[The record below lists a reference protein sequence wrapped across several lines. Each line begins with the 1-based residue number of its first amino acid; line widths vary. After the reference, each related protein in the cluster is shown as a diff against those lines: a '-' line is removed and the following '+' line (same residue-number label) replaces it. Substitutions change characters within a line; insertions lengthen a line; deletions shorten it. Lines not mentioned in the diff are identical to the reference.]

1 MEGLALAAWEVFS
14 LLATV
19 KVLRVKAKV
28 PGLNYLPQFAL
39 EWIQLVFSQ

>member
-1 MEGLALAAWEVFS
+1 VEGLALAAPEILS
-14 LLATV
+14 LLATA